1 MLELIKPGT
10 KVDFVGMRYKGFLFS
25 GVLTGVC
32 ILSILIFGQ
41 PRMGV
46 DFRGGTDI
54 QVKFNQAVQIDELRD
69 VLDKS
74 GILGISVQR
83 FGGVGVQEYLVR
95 FPVAKQEDSAKIHDA
110 LTGKFGEKGF
120 EIKRE
125 ESVGPRVGKE
135 LRNKA
140 MLATIVALLGIL
152 IYIAYRFEFR
162 FGVGAVIATLHD
174 LIVAYGAL
182 KLCGYELNLT
192 SVASILTVAGYSV
205 NDTVVVFDRIRE
217 NLRKLSRQRFE
228 EVMNAAINETL
239 SRTIITSGATL
250 LTVVAIFIFGGPVLR
265 DFSFVLMVGIVIG
278 TYSSI
283 FIASPILLFW
293 KQKFGKKKK

>member
-1 MLELIKPGT
+1 MLELIKPGS
-10 KVDFVGMRYKGFLFS
+10 KFDFVGWRYKGFIFS
-25 GVLTGVC
+25 GILTGIS
-32 ILSILIFGQ
+32 ILAVLIFGH
-41 PRMGV
+41 PKMGV
-46 DFRGGTDI
+46 DFRGGTEI

-74 GILGISVQR
+74 GISGISVQR
-83 FGGVGVQEYLVR
+83 FGGLGVQEYLVR
-95 FPVAKQEDSAKIHDA
+95 FPVAKQEDSARIHES

-140 MLATIVALLGIL
+140 MLATIFALVGIL

-162 FGVGAVIATLHD
+162 FGVGTVIATIHD
-174 LIVAYGAL
+174 LIVAYGAM
-182 KLCGYELNLT
+182 KICGYELNLT
-192 SVASILTVAGYSV
+192 SVASLLTLAGYSV

-217 NLRKLSRQRFE
+217 NMRKLSRQRFE

-239 SRTIITSGATL
+239 SRTIITSGATF
-250 LTVVAIFIFGGPVLR
+250 LTVAAIFFFGGPVLR
-265 DFSFVLMVGIVIG
+265 DFSFVLLIGIVIG

-283 FIASPILLFW
+283 FIASPVLLFW